1 MRKIILL
8 IAMLTIVIA
17 MKIEEYAHYSDL
29 ISRTRDIEERAEIER
44 QQQTRRIEEIE
55 KELRL
60 IHTDID
66 IMQIGPKKYTHKNP
80 EKMTIN
86 T

>member
-1 MRKIILL
+1 MKRFIYFIALIALL
-8 IAMLTIVIA
+8 IAL
-17 MKIEEYAHYSDL
+17 KLEEMSRYDNL
-29 ISRTRDIEERAEIER
+29 ISRNRDYKERVEIER

-66 IMQIGPKKYTHKNP
+66 IMQNGSKK
-80 EKMTIN
+80 
-86 T
+86 

>member
-1 MRKIILL
+1 MKRLIYFIALIALL
-8 IAMLTIVIA
+8 IAL
-17 MKIEEYAHYSDL
+17 KLEEM
-29 ISRTRDIEERAEIER
+29 SRYDNLLSRNRDIETRAEIER

-66 IMQIGPKKYTHKNP
+66 IMQNGPKK
-80 EKMTIN
+80 
-86 T
+86 

>member
-8 IAMLTIVIA
+8 IAMLTLVIA

-44 QQQTRRIEEIE
+44 LQQYERIEEIE

-66 IMQIGPKKYTHKNP
+66 IMQNGPKK
-80 EKMTIN
+80 
-86 T
+86 

>member
-1 MRKIILL
+1 MKRILYFIALIALL
-8 IAMLTIVIA
+8 IALKLEEMSRYDNLIA
-17 MKIEEYAHYSDL
+17 
-29 ISRTRDIEERAEIER
+29 RNRDYKERVEIER

-66 IMQIGPKKYTHKNP
+66 IMQNGSKK
-80 EKMTIN
+80 
-86 T
+86 

>member
-8 IAMLTIVIA
+8 IAMLTLVIA

-44 QQQTRRIEEIE
+44 LQQSERIEEIE

-66 IMQIGPKKYTHKNP
+66 IMQNGSKK
-80 EKMTIN
+80 
-86 T
+86 